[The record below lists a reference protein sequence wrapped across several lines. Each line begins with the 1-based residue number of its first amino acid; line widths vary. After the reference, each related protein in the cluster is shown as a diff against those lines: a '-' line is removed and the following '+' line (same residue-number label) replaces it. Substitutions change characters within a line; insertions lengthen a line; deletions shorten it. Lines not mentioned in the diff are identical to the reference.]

1 MRTGL
6 DVISVRNP
14 TGLRAWLKTLT
25 VLDVEKALASL
36 AAKSSSSSNNNM
48 APLLHMCNSRI
59 FVL

>member
-14 TGLRAWLKTLT
+14 TGLPALLKTLT

-36 AAKSSSSSNNNM
+36 AAKSSSSSNNM